1 VLIGKRPKENRTG
14 SKSGCRLLRR
24 VLWTVFEDSI
34 ARSTVVFPQLQVEI
48 ATYFD
53 RQLVIKDTVLRQTS
67 MDI

>member
-1 VLIGKRPKENRTG
+1 
-14 SKSGCRLLRR
+14 
-24 VLWTVFEDSI
+24 LWTVFEDSI

-53 RQLVIKDTVLRQTS
+53 RQLVIRDTVLRQTS